1 MITDGW
7 STYEVRLS
15 RVYTFRIKRKMYGP
29 RWRSDISS
37 SFIRTG
43 LSRSP
48 KQNSSG
54 NSVKSTIDDLR
65 LQAKC
70 QRTFHVS
77 IHLTRAQKQTCKARK
92 SRSSHPHSIKKPRL
106 RVADPF
112 AQTDTAVR
120 WLFSLP
126 YATLRFSLS
135 TQRWR
140 GLGWW
145 AWDWPCAEKHELIV
159 LKWDTFSIRE
169 LSTKVKTQLAEKGII
184 FYSSQTLALMT
195 YFSATFR
202 KQAQTSSFMR

>member
-15 RVYTFRIKRKMYGP
+15 RVYAFHIKRKMYGP

-48 KQNSSG
+48 KQNSLG

-92 SRSSHPHSIKKPRL
+92 SRSSHPHSNKEAETQSSRPICPNRYSCS
-106 RVADPF
+106 V
-112 AQTDTAVR
+112 T
-120 WLFSLP
+120 LFI
-126 YATLRFSLS
+126 TLCHPPIL
-135 TQRWR
+135 TQHTEVTWAGMT
-140 GLGWW
+140 GLG
-145 AWDWPCAEKHELIV
+145 
-159 LKWDTFSIRE
+159 
-169 LSTKVKTQLAEKGII
+169 
-184 FYSSQTLALMT
+184 LALCREAWT
-195 YFSATFR
+195 HLF
-202 KQAQTSSFMR
+202 